1 MAKNLII
8 VESPT
13 KAKTI
18 GKFLGKNYKIMAS
31 IGHLRDLPKSKMG
44 VDIENDFEP
53 KYINVRGKAKTIN
66 EIKKE
71 AEKAENVYLASD
83 PDREGEAIAWHLA
96 YLLGLKNT
104 DKNRV
109 VFNEITKESIQ
120 EAVKSPRAI
129 DLSLVDAQQA
139 RRVMDRI
146 VGYELSPILWKK
158 IKSGLS
164 AGRVQS
170 VALKLI
176 VDRENE
182 IKDFVREEY
191 WSIIFNSNV
200 KDIDFEGRY
209 FGRFINGKL
218 KAVKLKNEDE
228 ASKILDTIDKDKF
241 KVIEKVTTKKSR
253 KPSKPFTTSTLQQE
267 ASRKLNFST
276 SKTMML
282 AQQLYEGI
290 SLGKEGSVGL
300 ISYMRTDSTRLS
312 DTIVQQAISF
322 IKDNYGKE
330 YASKGNN
337 YSKKSANTQ
346 DAHEA
351 VRVSSINRTP
361 ISIRTYLSDDQYKL
375 YRLIWERTVA
385 SQMTDS
391 KFLSTRY
398 DFDNNGEIFKAS
410 GSIMLFDGYTKVWQ
424 MKDNDISLPDLD
436 KDEVFAAKVINKN
449 QHFTKPKPR
458 YTEASLV
465 KKLEENGI
473 GRPSTYSSIIRSI
486 TSRKYVDFDNKT
498 LYPTELGYSV
508 NNLLMNFFSAII
520 NEKFTAQMESELDR
534 IESDEAD
541 WKELLRKFYS
551 EFSRDLETA
560 KESAKKVEIKLEKTG
575 EKCPECGKDLVI
587 RNGRNGKFIG
597 CSDFPTCTFTKAII
611 KGTGVKCPKCDGEI
625 VEKISKRGK
634 VFYGCKNFPKCDYA
648 TWDKP
653 TGEYCDKCGELM
665 VHRKNRKID
674 AIICANE
681 NCENH
686 TI

>member
-18 GKFLGKNYKIMAS
+18 SKFLGKNYKIMAS

-53 KYINVRGKAKTIN
+53 QYINVRGKAKTIN

-71 AEKAENVYLASD
+71 ATKAENVYLASD
-83 PDREGEAIAWHLA
+83 PDREGEAISWHLA
-96 YLLGLKNT
+96 YLLGLKPT
-104 DKNRV
+104 EKIRV
-109 VFNEITKESIQ
+109 VFNEITKDAIQ
-120 EAVKSPRAI
+120 EAIKNPRAI

-182 IKDFVREEY
+182 INDFIPEEY
-191 WSIIFNSNV
+191 WSIIFNANV
-200 KDIDFEGRY
+200 DNIDFEGRY
-209 FGRFINGKL
+209 FGRYINGKL
-218 KAVKLKNEDE
+218 KAVKMKNEEE
-228 ASKILDTIDKDKF
+228 ANALLEKIDKENF
-241 KVIEKVTTKKSR
+241 KVVDKVTTKKSR
-253 KPSKPFTTSTLQQE
+253 RPPKPFTTSTLQQE
-267 ASRKLNFST
+267 ASRKLNFTT
-276 SKTMML
+276 SKTMMV

-290 SLGKEGSVGL
+290 SIGSEGSVGL

-312 DTIVQQAISF
+312 DTIVQQALSF
-322 IKDNYGKE
+322 IKENYGKE
-330 YASKGNN
+330 YASKGNS
-337 YSKKSANTQ
+337 YSKKAANTQ

-351 VRVSSINRTP
+351 VRVSSIFRTP
-361 ISIRTYLSDDQYKL
+361 QSIRTYLTNDQYKL
-375 YRLIWERTVA
+375 YRMIWERTVA

-391 KFLSTRY
+391 KFMATRY

-410 GSIMLFDGYTKVWQ
+410 GSIMLFDGYTKVWT
-424 MKDNDISLPDLD
+424 MKDNDITLPDLKVD
-436 KDEVFAAKVINKN
+436 DIFGAKEIVKN

-486 TSRKYVDFDNKT
+486 TSRKYVDFENKA
-498 LYPTELGYSV
+498 LYPTDLGYSV
-508 NNLLMNFFSAII
+508 NNLLIDYFSEII

-534 IESDEAD
+534 IEDESLD
-541 WKELLRKFYS
+541 WKELMRSFYAQ
-551 EFSRDLETA
+551 FSKDLDTA
-560 KESAKKVEIKLEKTG
+560 KKDAKKVEIKLELTG
-575 EKCPECGKDLVI
+575 DKCPDCGKDLVY

-597 CSDFPTCTFTKAII
+597 CSDFPNCTFTKAII
-611 KGTGVKCPKCDGEI
+611 KDTGVKCPKCGGDI
-625 VEKISKRGK
+625 VEKISKKGK
-634 VFYGCKNFPKCDYA
+634 VFFGCKNYPTCDYA

-653 TGEYCDKCGELM
+653 TGETCDKCGELM
-665 VHRKNRKID
+665 VHRKNRKVD
-674 AIICANE
+674 AIICANI

-686 TI
+686 SI